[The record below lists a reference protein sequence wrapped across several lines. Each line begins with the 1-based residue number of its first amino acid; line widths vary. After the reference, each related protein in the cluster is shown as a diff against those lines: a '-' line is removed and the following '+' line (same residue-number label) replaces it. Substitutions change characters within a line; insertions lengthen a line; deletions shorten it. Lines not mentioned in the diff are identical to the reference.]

1 MSVNK
6 KDLALNI
13 LMGALAI
20 GIVLVSISRFMP
32 KKEEH
37 ANFRISEIE
46 KVQVAGIDR
55 SAIGFRSLLGTKE
68 SVYCMIFEQTNCD
81 SCIYNGIGDLKA
93 LQKEGKSCFALVV
106 HDYLDEFKGYAGTF
120 NFSPFYMLKKKD
132 FYEYFSAEHL
142 PVIVKINNGKVK
154 SFRYITP

>member
-1 MSVNK
+1 MSGIK

-13 LMGALAI
+13 LMGVLAF
-20 GIVLVSISRFMP
+20 GIILVSISRFMP
-32 KKEEH
+32 EKEKHE
-37 ANFRISEIE
+37 NFRISEIE
-46 KVQVAGIDR
+46 KVQVTGID
-55 SAIGFRSLLGTKE
+55 SSNIGFRSLVGTNE

-81 SCIYNGIGDLKA
+81 SCIYHGIEDLKS
-93 LQKEGKSCFALVV
+93 LQKEGKSCFALLV

-142 PVIVKINNGKVK
+142 PVIVKINNGRVK